1 MIPPRP
7 FLLWFT
13 ALLACACTKT
23 EPKRPLT
30 AEPAPLLLPVA
41 PSPAK
46 SAETGAASASSA
58 PPAARSVGPQRE
70 LWFTG
75 MCDASGAVPLNDRLF
90 AVADDE
96 DNILRVYDAD
106 RGGAPLGMADV
117 STRLSLPQKAQKP
130 KKKKKPRK
138 KPLKWPETDIEAG
151 TRLGELAFW
160 ITSHGRNSSGKLKS
174 ERHRLFATSLPEEG
188 DDLALSVEGVAY
200 DRLLAD
206 LAADPRFEAFG
217 LLRASELAPKEPGGL
232 NIEGMTAREEGGV
245 WIGFRNPVP
254 NGRALMV
261 ALLNP
266 EQVIRGEAARFG
278 DPLTL
283 DLGGLGVRSLSFWR
297 GRYLIVAGHYAG
309 GTPSRLYA
317 WNGRDG
323 LTLLGSVGVAQLNPE
338 GFFTPETRDTILL
351 LSDDGSVMVD
361 DTECKRQ
368 KDSAK
373 KRFRGVWVA
382 LPPGSPN

>member
-1 MIPPRP
+1 MPRP
-7 FLLWFT
+7 PLLRFA
-13 ALLACACTKT
+13 ALLVCACACACAKT

-30 AEPAPLLLPVA
+30 AEPAPLLLPLA

-46 SAETGAASASSA
+46 SVEAASATGAA
-58 PPAARSVGPQRE
+58 PAASAVGAERE

-117 STRLSLPQKAQKP
+117 STRLSLPHKAKKP
-130 KKKKKPRK
+130 KKKPRK

-188 DDLALSVEGVAY
+188 DDLELSVEGVAY

-206 LAADPRFEAFG
+206 LAADPRFKEFG
-217 LLRASELAPKEPGGL
+217 LLRAAELAPKEAGGL

-254 NGRALMV
+254 NGRALLF

-266 EQVIRGEAARFG
+266 EQVIQGEPARFG

-309 GTPSRLYA
+309 GAPSRLYA

-323 LTLLGSVGVAQLNPE
+323 LTVLGSVGLDQFNPE

-368 KDSAK
+368 KDAQK

-382 LPPGSPN
+382 LPADSPN